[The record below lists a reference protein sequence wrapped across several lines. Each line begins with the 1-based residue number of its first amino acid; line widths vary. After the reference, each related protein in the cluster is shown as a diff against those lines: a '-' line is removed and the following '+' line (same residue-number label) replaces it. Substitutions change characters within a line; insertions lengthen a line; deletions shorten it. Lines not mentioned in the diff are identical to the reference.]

1 MWNIIGWAVFGGL
14 TGWIA
19 ALSSQKVSVKD
30 VARIISIGVLG
41 GVFGG
46 FGGSRIVSET
56 SSEMI
61 FGSMMTAVCVSII
74 AIVVS
79 ERVLKSKLLCQQR
92 TPEHLEDRNGTQD
105 GQQ

>member
-19 ALSSQKVSVKD
+19 AVSSQKVSVKD
-30 VARIISIGVLG
+30 VARIISVGVLG

-46 FGGSRIVSET
+46 FGGSRIVPET

-61 FGSMMTAVCVSII
+61 FGSMMTAVCVSTI
-74 AIVVS
+74 AIAVS
-79 ERVLKSKLLCQQR
+79 ERVVKSKLLCQQR
-92 TPEHLEDRNGTQD
+92 NPEGSDDRNGIQD
-105 GQQ
+105 GQR